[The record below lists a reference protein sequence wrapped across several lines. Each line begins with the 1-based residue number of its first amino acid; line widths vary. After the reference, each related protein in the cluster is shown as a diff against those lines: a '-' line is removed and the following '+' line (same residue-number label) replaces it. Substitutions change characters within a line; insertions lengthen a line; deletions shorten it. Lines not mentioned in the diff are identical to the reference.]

1 MDERLQIR
9 NGMENGEKIMS
20 QINEQIARFNEHLFY
35 SGLFVI
41 VCVAMTTVL
50 MPEDY

>member
-1 MDERLQIR
+1 MLQIR
-9 NGMENGEKIMS
+9 NGEKIMS
-20 QINEQIARFNEHLFY
+20 QINKQIARFNEHLFIFY

-41 VCVAMTTVL
+41 ALVALTTVL